1 MPIITVKKNLYCNNN
16 TKQNLYGIKSF
27 TKDGTYMPKSSIL
40 SFSRW
45 IFFKNVLNFFRP
57 FSPAYQI
64 LSIISR
70 TVNLRNMS
78 AKNKIFAKIFH
89 KYLFLHSTYGKNQK
103 KIENPRNPIFWPNT
117 PFFDPCPD
125 IFLGFLT
132 IRTQFRVIWGPISLI
147 FLAEWYKASYMWAS

>member
-45 IFFKNVLNFFRP
+45 IFFKDVLNFFRP

-70 TVNLRNMS
+70 TINLRNMS
-78 AKNKIFAKIFH
+78 AKNKICAKIFH

-103 KIENPRNPIFWPNT
+103 KNQKSEKPHFLTKCPIFWPLSWHLSGFSYNKNT
-117 PFFDPCPD
+117 ISGYLGAYFTN
-125 IFLGFLT
+125 IFS
-132 IRTQFRVIWGPISLI
+132 RVV
-147 FLAEWYKASYMWAS
+147 

>member
-1 MPIITVKKNLYCNNN
+1 MGLNRSLKMAHICPNPRFWAFRVE
-16 TKQNLYGIKSF
+16 
-27 TKDGTYMPKSSIL
+27 
-40 SFSRW
+40 
-45 IFFKNVLNFFRP
+45 FFLKNVLNFFRP

-103 KIENPRNPIFWPNT
+103 KIKNPRNPIFWPNT

-132 IRTQFRVIWGPISLI
+132 IRTKFRVIWGPISLI
-147 FLAEWYKASYMWAS
+147 FLAEWYKASYIWAS